1 METEDVP
8 EEYVDLLQTLIKMN
22 VKPKGKNPQE
32 IKAWMKAFVV
42 QDSED
47 TDIHPDIKPVI
58 HIQGATGILNYG
70 FFQVLPYQNLEK
82 GRQHTIC
89 GDMRYFAV

>member
-32 IKAWMKAFVV
+32 IKA
-42 QDSED
+42 
-47 TDIHPDIKPVI
+47 
-58 HIQGATGILNYG
+58 
-70 FFQVLPYQNLEK
+70 
-82 GRQHTIC
+82 
-89 GDMRYFAV
+89 